1 MKAIIKFVFIC
12 SLVCIL
18 LIGLTQSGFFEE
30 KSLKADHTTIQ
41 SAPDNVELS
50 KSIESNTLIFRD
62 ALSNEEIQKYEY
74 TLGEQLANI
83 HNNNYT
89 SIDYKFSTLNTI
101 SATSWVQKTTKNLSK
116 NELVEVGYMG
126 KVDRNSEETYQ
137 LNFKFEPTNTING
150 IELTTNFNYSKSI
163 ICSGPTGGTVAATDI
178 KASHAYFTAAI
189 WGYVKEYTYDVINNR
204 SGKIVGTEKVTA
216 FIRTDIQVYAQNA
229 FANKDGS
236 ILIENTAGNKSKTL
250 SYTIDFINGID
261 QNETTLMWW

>member
-18 LIGLTQSGFFEE
+18 LIGLTQSVFFEE

-50 KSIESNTLIFRD
+50 KSIESNTFIFRD
-62 ALSNEEIQKYEY
+62 ELSNEEIQKYEH

-137 LNFKFEPTNTING
+137 LNFKFEPTNTVND

-163 ICSGPTGGTVAATDI
+163 ICSGPTGETIADTDI
-178 KASHAYFTAAI
+178 KASQAYFTAAM

-204 SGKIVGTEKVTA
+204 SGKTVGTKKVTA
-216 FIRTDIQVYAQNA
+216 FIRTDTQVYAQNA
-229 FANKDGS
+229 FTNKDGS
-236 ILIENTAGNKSKTL
+236 IVIENAAGDKSQNL
-250 SYTIDFINGID
+250 SSPNEFIKGVGQD
-261 QNETTLMWW
+261 ESTLMWW